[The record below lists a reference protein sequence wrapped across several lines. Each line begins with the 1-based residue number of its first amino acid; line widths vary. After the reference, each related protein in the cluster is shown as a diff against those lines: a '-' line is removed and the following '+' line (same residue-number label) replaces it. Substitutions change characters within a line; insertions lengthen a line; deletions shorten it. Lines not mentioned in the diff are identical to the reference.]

1 MARTVGL
8 ASVSVPTRA
17 AHVHGPECH
26 AAPPPP
32 PPLRARLTAT
42 RSSAATLLG
51 LLAGLSA
58 LVLVRSPLENTI
70 FPPCPL
76 HATTGLWCPGC
87 GATRASYLLLKGDVI
102 GALHFN
108 ALWVVMAPF
117 ALYQAVAFAGEA
129 FGVSWLRR
137 VTLTRSLS
145 IGILVSM
152 AAFFVVRNLPI
163 EAVEV
168 LNPFTA
174 S

>member
-1 MARTVGL
+1 M
-8 ASVSVPTRA
+8 SVTTPY
-17 AHVHGPECH
+17 VHGPEC
-26 AAPPPP
+26 AATVAPPTR
-32 PPLRARLTAT
+32 LRRVAS
-42 RSSAATLLG
+42 RSSAVSLMA

-87 GATRASYLLLKGDVI
+87 GATRASYLLLRGDVL

-108 ALWVVMAPF
+108 VLWVVFAPL

-129 FGVSWLRR
+129 FGVRWLRR
-137 VTLTRSLS
+137 IPFSRPV
-145 IGILVSM
+145 IIAILVSM

-163 EAVEV
+163 EAFEV
-168 LNPFTA
+168 LNPVTA

>member
-1 MARTVGL
+1 L
-8 ASVSVPTRA
+8 A
-17 AHVHGPECH
+17 
-26 AAPPPP
+26 
-32 PPLRARLTAT
+32 
-42 RSSAATLLG
+42 

-87 GATRASYLLLKGDVI
+87 GATRASYLVLKGDVI

-108 ALWVVMAPF
+108 ALWVVLAPF
-117 ALYQAVAFAGEA
+117 ALYQAVAFASEA
-129 FGVSWLRR
+129 FGVGWLRR
-137 VTLTRSLS
+137 VTLTRPVT
-145 IGILVSM
+145 IGILASM
-152 AAFFVVRNLPI
+152 AIFFVVRNLPI

-168 LNPFTA
+168 LNPYTA

>member
-1 MARTVGL
+1 MA
-8 ASVSVPTRA
+8 
-17 AHVHGPECH
+17 
-26 AAPPPP
+26 
-32 PPLRARLTAT
+32 
-42 RSSAATLLG
+42 

-87 GATRASYLLLKGDVI
+87 GATRASYLLLRGDVL

-108 ALWVVMAPF
+108 VLWVVFAPL

-129 FGVSWLRR
+129 FGVRWLRR
-137 VTLTRSLS
+137 IPFSRPV
-145 IGILVSM
+145 IIAILVSM
-152 AAFFVVRNLPI
+152 AGFFVVRNLPI
-163 EAVEV
+163 DAFEV
-168 LNPFTA
+168 LNPVTA